1 MMRPTLLAL
10 LLIIAIPP
18 HVAASQDRIL
28 GLLALPELFGASVC
42 DRFTPQELTLHS
54 SPNAKDT
61 TGTVRVDDYWTFS
74 DEMSCEG
81 RLSVNV
87 HPADG
92 SDSTELPTREFDYER
107 PGAVVL
113 GRQDSWFRIR
123 LAEGSAWLQA
133 PELAEFHPLEKLLE
147 EGLTYFTEEWDE
159 DLYDSPG
166 GARLERPRAPVSASG
181 LEVTGSRWL
190 NGRLWLEVVV
200 LSHSQCDSQ
209 AEPRVVRQGWV
220 AAHARSG
227 EPAVWFFSRGC

>member
-1 MMRPTLLAL
+1 MRPTLLTL
-10 LLIIAIPP
+10 LLLLAIPP
-18 HVAASQDRIL
+18 GIAKSQDRIL

-42 DRFTPQELTLHS
+42 DRFTPQELTLHRA
-54 SPNAKDT
+54 PNAKDT
-61 TGTVRVDDYWTFS
+61 AGTVRVDDYWTFS

-87 HPADG
+87 HLADG

-107 PGAVVL
+107 PGAIVL
-113 GRQDSWFRIR
+113 ERQNTWFRIR

-147 EGLTYFTEEWDE
+147 DGLTYFTEEWDGH
-159 DLYDSPG
+159 LYDSPG
-166 GARLERPRAPVSASG
+166 GARQQTARAPVSASG

-190 NGRLWLEVVV
+190 NGRLGREVSV
-200 LSHSQCDSQ
+200 LSHSQCDSPT
-209 AEPRVVRQGWV
+209 EPRVVRQGWV
-220 AAHARSG
+220 PAHSRSG